1 MVVGNSDV
9 VTAAVASQP
18 AGDRRARRHRETL
31 EEILETSLAVMAETG
46 AAGLSLGEVARRMG
60 IRPPSLYQYVRSKND
75 VYDALFRRGW
85 EQVNAHVVA
94 QVPDP
99 GAAPDAR
106 SVLTETAVAF
116 VRWMVEHPVQAQLMV
131 WRPVPGFV
139 PSAEAFEPAQRSL
152 ALLRSALSDLA
163 DRGLLHPDARGEQA
177 VRLHT
182 SLVAGALSQH
192 LSNEPGTPYDEG
204 SFTALVPLLI
214 DLFVDRYPPRR
225 RSTR

>member
-1 MVVGNSDV
+1 MTTAVVSP
-9 VTAAVASQP
+9 P

-46 AAGLSLGEVARRMG
+46 VAGLSLGEVARRMG
-60 IRPPSLYQYVRSKND
+60 IRPPSLYQYVGSKND

-85 EQVNAHVVA
+85 EQVNAHVIA

-99 GAAPDAR
+99 GTAPDAR
-106 SVLTETAVAF
+106 SVLQEAAVAF
-116 VRWMVEHPVQAQLMV
+116 VRWMVERPVQAQLMV

-139 PSAEAFEPAQRSL
+139 PSAEAFEPARQSL
-152 ALLRSALSDLA
+152 AVLSSALSDLVT
-163 DRGLLHPDARGEQA
+163 RGLLHPDAAGERA
-177 VRLHT
+177 IRLHT

-204 SFTALVPLLI
+204 SFTVLVPELI
-214 DLFVDRYPPRR
+214 DLFVDRYPPPRR
-225 RSTR
+225 RRTR